1 MVNFDADNR
10 TGPAPLTVHFTD
22 SSSGSPTAWAWDF
35 NNDGTIDS
43 TEQNP
48 VHTYTAPGTYQVNLT
63 ATNAGGSAY
72 RLKGN
77 FIQATEPGD
86 VNPVVDFSADSRNGI
101 APFTVHFTDLT
112 ITNPT
117 AWAWDFNNDGVI
129 DDTTQN
135 PVHTYTTS
143 GTYQVNLTA
152 TNATGT
158 ASRLKA
164 NFITV
169 TDSVPPLDTLFNGTI
184 TLTSGETFTK
194 QAYNNATGG
203 LYTVNRTT
211 PLGALDKVA
220 TLQGFS
226 YEVTDKRWSYDQ
238 VLLLDN
244 VSVYTKSSG
253 GKWYAYVNGVYK
265 DGFGNHA
272 NGLNVLALSDNDQ
285 VNFFYSSGTNLTA
298 PTDATAAV
306 KILVH
311 IQAPGPVVDTL
322 YDGTVTLIPGET
334 FTKVAYNN
342 ATSGLYTIN
351 TTTPFGALNAAGLSF
366 KISDK
371 NFWTQGYFLL
381 DGIGSYDYNKTAGKT
396 WICQVNGVTLDDYG
410 FPSTDGLNIKTV
422 ANGDHVNFY
431 YGVKPVTPQNA
442 IAVALIT
449 VSTGGEPSTD
459 YSLSMKGKVNRI
471 ITKAQFEE
479 ALACV
484 PSGHNVTWTDTN
496 GSVWGGIPLWVLVGM
511 IDDEES
517 SGHYTFNDALA
528 TQGYTVKVKAA
539 DWDTSLASADIARDS
554 GYLVVNTLNG
564 TALPTITPGGK
575 PCWPLMLK
583 GSSVFGGQQ
592 VGGINEIELVGLPQP
607 AAGWTLTMEGDVT
620 DIITQQYF
628 EQAIVCHHNV
638 TYTDAGGSV
647 WTGVPLWDLVG
658 SVDDIESSSHWT
670 FNDTRATGGYTV
682 RVMAVPITTGP
693 SRARL

>member
-1 MVNFDADNR
+1 MGYSVQVRAADGFNKTFTSSTIASNNNYIVANTLNGTVIPFTDPTNPSKIWWALKLVGSGP
-10 TGPAPLTVHFTD
+10 TGGNSVGNITEIRLIGLPAAPIAPVADFAANMTMGAAPLQVQFTD
-22 SSSGSPTAWAWDF
+22 ASSGSPSTWSWDF

-43 TEQNP
+43 TIQSP
-48 VHTYTAPGTYQVNLT
+48 VYTYSAAGVYSVNFSVS
-63 ATNAGGSAY
+63 NAAGSNST
-72 RLKGN
+72 LKSNYINVTSAG
-77 FIQATEPGD
+77 
-86 VNPVVDFSADSRNGI
+86 PVVD
-101 APFTVHFTDLT
+101 T
-112 ITNPT
+112 I
-117 AWAWDFNNDGVI
+117 
-129 DDTTQN
+129 
-135 PVHTYTTS
+135 YS
-143 GTYQVNLTA
+143 GTVSLS
-152 TNATGT
+152 TGT
-158 ASRLKA
+158 
-164 NFITV
+164 
-169 TDSVPPLDTLFNGTI
+169 FN
-184 TLTSGETFTK
+184 K
-194 QAYNNATGG
+194 VAYNSGASYDINT
-203 LYTVNRTT
+203 TT
-211 PLGALDKVA
+211 PLGAL
-220 TLQGFS
+220 
-226 YEVTDKRWSYDQ
+226 
-238 VLLLDN
+238 
-244 VSVYTKSSG
+244 
-253 GKWYAYVNGVYK
+253 NG
-265 DGFGNHA
+265 
-272 NGLNVLALSDNDQ
+272 
-285 VNFFYSSGTNLTA
+285 
-298 PTDATAAV
+298 
-306 KILVH
+306 
-311 IQAPGPVVDTL
+311 
-322 YDGTVTLIPGET
+322 
-334 FTKVAYNN
+334 
-342 ATSGLYTIN
+342 
-351 TTTPFGALNAAGLSF
+351 AGLSF

-371 NFWTQGYFLL
+371 NFGTQGYFLL

-442 IAVALIT
+442 IAAALIT

-539 DWDTSLASADIARDS
+539 DWDTSLASADIARDG

-564 TALPTITPGGK
+564 TALPTTTPGGK

-620 DIITQQYF
+620 DVITQQYF

-647 WTGVPLWDLVG
+647 WTGVPSGTWSAVLMILRP
-658 SVDDIESSSHWT
+658 SSHWT

-682 RVMAVPITTGP
+682 RVMAGDLQQDLHQPGCEP
-693 SRARL
+693 